1 MSYTQDLKKRTVI
14 PASCTCILPY
24 RADTRQV
31 LRGMSYP
38 GLHTIVSKQKTW
50 SMQNLYLVSALRFS
64 FVGKN
69 KIMILVYR
77 MFWSRCTARFAR
89 TSRPWLLRTFPQPV
103 RNCTVKMV
111 ETSCKHP
118 FRAILVS
125 SNAHSFSL
133 PNLQSQSEVK
143 FFLHN
148 HLRFTI
154 LYHKDATTDLA
165 RIVGFE
171 VEPFSVKH
179 DYEPPWDKAT
189 PTLNTCNPGRMTY
202 VTHNL
207 PPQPVVEG
215 VEAIFSYDV
224 KFVVRSCSLSGD

>member
-1 MSYTQDLKKRTVI
+1 MVWRRCGASFTCTKRPCVPTRSQNHKTK
-14 PASCTCILPY
+14 PSCAT
-24 RADTRQV
+24 
-31 LRGMSYP
+31 
-38 GLHTIVSKQKTW
+38 
-50 SMQNLYLVSALRFS
+50 
-64 FVGKN
+64 
-69 KIMILVYR
+69 
-77 MFWSRCTARFAR
+77 
-89 TSRPWLLRTFPQPV
+89 
-103 RNCTVKMV
+103 
-111 ETSCKHP
+111 
-118 FRAILVS
+118 LVS
-125 SNAHSFSL
+125 SSNSHSFS
-133 PNLQSQSEVK
+133 LQSQSEVK

-224 KFVVRSCSLSGD
+224 KFVVSSCSLPGQGFT